1 MDIELFCTK
10 QGSGPSL
17 LLLHGNGEDGTYFVH
32 QIAEFSKDF
41 TVYAIDT
48 LGHGNSPRG
57 TAPFTISQF
66 ADDLLAFMDQRGLDR
81 ADILGFSDGGNIALT
96 FALRHPDRVHRLI
109 LNGANLDPKGV
120 KMPVQLPIVAGYHL
134 AALSKSPKAKAHRE
148 LLSLMVNEPHI
159 APAELKKLTMPVLVI
174 AGTKDMIQKRH
185 TQLIAASIPGA
196 RLAIIPGD
204 HFIAS
209 KEPAAFN
216 RAVRTFFTETASAA
230 SKEESP

>member
-1 MDIELFCTK
+1 MDIELFYTK

-48 LGHGNSPRG
+48 RGHGNSPRG

-66 ADDLLAFMDQRGLDR
+66 ADDLLAFMDQQGLTK

-159 APAELKKLTMPVLVI
+159 APVELKKLTMPVLVI

-204 HFIAS
+204 HFIAN

-216 RAVRTFFTETASAA
+216 RAMRTFFTETAPAA